1 MQFLS
6 KKFNRKMNFI
16 KSGTII
22 NCKQLNTNKM
32 KKVIT
37 IVAIV
42 LGFILACAIH
52 TEVQIRITEKH
63 AERVLH
69 SIEEKQKIKQEQIKQ
84 AQYENEVRLLDSL
97 KQAGLY

>member
-1 MQFLS
+1 
-6 KKFNRKMNFI
+6 MNFI

-42 LGFILACAIH
+42 LGFILACVIH
-52 TEVQIRITEKH
+52 AEVQIRITEKH

-69 SIEEKQKIKQEQIKQ
+69 SIEEKQEIEKEQMRQAAFEAALQDSIKQ
-84 AQYENEVRLLDSL
+84 AENEARLLDSL
-97 KQAGLY
+97 RQAEAQ